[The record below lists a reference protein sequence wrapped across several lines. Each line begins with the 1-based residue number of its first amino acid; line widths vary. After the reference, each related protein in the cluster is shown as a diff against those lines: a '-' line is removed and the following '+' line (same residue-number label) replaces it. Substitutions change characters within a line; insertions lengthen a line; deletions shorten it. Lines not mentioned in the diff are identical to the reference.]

1 MMIRVDVLLDA
12 VQHFAFID
20 VDVDSE
26 CVNENETP
34 VWSN

>member
-1 MMIRVDVLLDA
+1 MLTQEGSQRPIGFLR
-12 VQHFAFID
+12 HFHGPAYRP
-20 VDVDSE
+20 E